1 MTEPERFH
9 SLDALRASA
18 LLLGIA
24 LHATMSFLPG
34 FREINWPI
42 RR

>member
-1 MTEPERFH
+1 MTAETRYH

-34 FREINWPI
+34 FRGSGVAD